1 VYAPGEAF
9 VSPILGYLICAVVFL
24 VVGAALYHVLR
35 VRPMREAH
43 ERAMREAER
52 RHADRLSA
60 VAGEQ
65 MMLREWGPL
74 SQRTPTIRG

>member
-1 VYAPGEAF
+1 
-9 VSPILGYLICAVVFL
+9 VSEILAYLVCFAVGALVALLLGYELAWKP
-24 VVGAALYHVLR
+24 R
-35 VRPMREAH
+35 VAGH
-43 ERAMREAER
+43 ARAMREAER